1 MKYQLLVR
9 FYLLN
14 FQLNFRLSDPFSL
27 KTWELKKIL
36 HFVEIKNEIKRL
48 SNVYDEAK
56 NTRFF
61 IIVNFL

>member
-36 HFVEIKNEIKRL
+36 HFVEIKNEVKRL